1 MAPDDPRERCPS
13 RAAVDAAVKAVSEA
27 AVEADAAAEVDI
39 AEGTAAEVLPADF
52 SLAMSLGYCQRAYA
66 TCDTRLANKPAGTGP
81 YQTKFV
87 NQETNS

>member
-27 AVEADAAAEVDI
+27 AAVEADAAAEADI
-39 AEGTAAEVLPADF
+39 AEGAAAEVLPADF

-66 TCDTRLANKPAGTGP
+66 TCDTRLANRPAGTGP
-81 YQTKFV
+81 Y
-87 NQETNS
+87 